1 MWDFF
6 TSLWDLLTM
15 VWDFVE
21 MLIENLLTFYKLVV
35 SAPGTIVSI
44 TAYTPYII
52 SFAVTSVFTVALVKV
67 IINR

>member
-1 MWDFF
+1 MFKFFSALWDF
-6 TSLWDLLTM
+6 LTM

-21 MLIENLLTFYKLVV
+21 MMIENLLTFMQLLL

-52 SFAVTSVFTVALVKV
+52 SFAVTSVFTVAVVKV